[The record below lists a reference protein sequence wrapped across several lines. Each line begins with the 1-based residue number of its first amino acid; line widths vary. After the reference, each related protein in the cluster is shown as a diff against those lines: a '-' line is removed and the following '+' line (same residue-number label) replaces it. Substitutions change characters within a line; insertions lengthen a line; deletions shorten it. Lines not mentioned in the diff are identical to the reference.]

1 MSKNYC
7 EQTLQ
12 EVAILN
18 LILNY
23 QTNGDI
29 SVRLY
34 DDTEITDPH
43 VAR

>member
-7 EQTLQ
+7 EQMLQ

-23 QTNGDI
+23 QTNAGI

-34 DDTEITDPH
+34 DDTEITDPD